1 MISLKT
7 NIENEVL
14 SPVDEF
20 YKNLPQYQEDLDI
33 LLNPDIKRR
42 GRKRKN
48 KMYFTPITEKA
59 IVAYNIEENE
69 IKRGKVYN
77 EHMHYA
83 LWKLSQ
89 NIINRFKF
97 PYMFGST
104 EDKQYEVIGFILQKL
119 DKYTEEKGR
128 AFSYFSIVA
137 KNYCI
142 QANNKA
148 WAKLKSKA
156 DIKQIDYTRDLTN
169 EAARKDIT
177 ENLTVFMDM
186 FVEYYDKSI
195 ESIYKTNSDKCI
207 AYAIIDIFRDRRDIE
222 KYNKKVLYLRIRE
235 ITNESTQNIS
245 KVLSGIK
252 KDYKSKYLEYTKN

>member
-1 MISLKT
+1 MYMISLKT
-7 NIENEVL
+7 NKDVL

-20 YKNLPQYQEDLDI
+20 YKNLPAYQEDLDK
-33 LLNPDIKRR
+33 LLNPNVKRR

-48 KMYFTPITEKA
+48 KMYFTPITERA
-59 IVAYNIEENE
+59 IIAYNLETDQL
-69 IKRGKVYN
+69 KRGKVYN

-119 DKYTEEKGR
+119 DKFTEEKGR

-156 DIKQIDYTRDLTN
+156 SVNQIDYQRDLTN
-169 EAARKDIT
+169 EQGRKEIT
-177 ENLTVFMDM
+177 ENLNVFMDM

-195 ESIYKTNSDKCI
+195 ETIYKSNSDKCI
-207 AYAIIDIFRDRRDIE
+207 AYAIIDIFRDRKDIE

-252 KDYKSKYLEYTKN
+252 KDYKTKYLEYTKN

>member
-1 MISLKT
+1 MTLLTIK
-7 NIENEVL
+7 
-14 SPVDEF
+14 SPVDSF
-20 YKNLPQYQEDLDI
+20 YENLPQYQIDLDI

-59 IVAYNIEENE
+59 IIAYNLEENKM
-69 IKRGKVYN
+69 KREKVYN

-89 NIINRFKF
+89 NIINRFRF

-119 DKYTEEKGR
+119 DKFTEEKGR

-148 WAKLKSKA
+148 WAKLKSKT
-156 DIKQIDYTRDLTN
+156 DVMQIDYTRDLTN
-169 EAARKDIT
+169 ELARKNVTD
-177 ENLTVFMDM
+177 NLAVFMDM
-186 FVEYYDKSI
+186 FVDYYDKNIDDMYNS
-195 ESIYKTNSDKCI
+195 NSDKCI
-207 AYAIIDIFRDRRDIE
+207 AYAIIDIFRDRQDIE

-235 ITNESTQNIS
+235 ITNESTQSIS

-252 KDYKSKYLEYTKN
+252 KDYKVKYLEFTKN